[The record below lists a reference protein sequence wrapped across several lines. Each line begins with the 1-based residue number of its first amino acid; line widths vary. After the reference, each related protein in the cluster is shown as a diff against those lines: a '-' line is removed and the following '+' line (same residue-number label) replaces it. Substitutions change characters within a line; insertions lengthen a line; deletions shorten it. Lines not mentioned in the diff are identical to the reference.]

1 MLAAQLAHILMMVS
15 MQGRS
20 SQMGWTGYSGDRA
33 LRASALSLALLLQV
47 LAAEP
52 AAARAE
58 QRDWGVVAGQPLAD
72 ALRQFGKSNGYDVI
86 VAEGLVEGRRAGP
99 VHKARTAY
107 DALMQMLDGSGL
119 VPRFTRPD
127 AIILE
132 RAEQQAPPDMSLEE
146 IDVLTSAFRASNDEY
161 RWYGEK
167 LLGASLRL
175 LRRSSELGARSYDFT
190 LYVWLSAD
198 GRITGLDG
206 FGSGTNEEALGV
218 ARKLLDGM
226 TVGSSPP
233 ANMPQPVGL
242 RIVAQ

>member
-1 MLAAQLAHILMMVS
+1 M
-15 MQGRS
+15 
-20 SQMGWTGYSGDRA
+20 RA
-33 LRASALSLALLLQV
+33 LLLSLALLLQA
-47 LAAEP
+47 LGTDSAS
-52 AAARAE
+52 ARE
-58 QRDWGVVAGQPLAD
+58 RQGDWGVTAGQPLAD
-72 ALRQFGKSNGYDVI
+72 ALRQFGKRNGYDVI
-86 VAEGLVEGRRAGP
+86 VAEQLVEGKRAAA
-99 VHKARTAY
+99 VQKARTAY

-132 RAEQQAPPDMSLEE
+132 PAEQQAAPDMSLEE

-167 LLGASLRL
+167 LLSASLTL
-175 LRRSSELGARSYDFT
+175 LRRSSELGTRSYDFT

-198 GRITGLDG
+198 GHITGLDG
-206 FGSGTNEEALGV
+206 FGDGRNEEALGI
-218 ARKLLDGM
+218 ARRLLDGM
-226 TVGSSPP
+226 TVGSPPP

>member
-1 MLAAQLAHILMMVS
+1 M
-15 MQGRS
+15 
-20 SQMGWTGYSGDRA
+20 
-33 LRASALSLALLLQV
+33 LRAIALSLVLSLQG

-52 AAARAE
+52 AVARQ
-58 QRDWGVVAGQPLAD
+58 QRDDWGAEAGQPLAD
-72 ALRQFGKSNGYDVI
+72 ALRQFGKRHGYDVI
-86 VAEGLVEGRRAGP
+86 VAEELVEGRQTAP
-99 VHKARTAY
+99 VVKARTAY
-107 DALMQMLDGSGL
+107 EALMQMLDGSGL

-132 RAEQQAPPDMSLEE
+132 PAVRQAPADLSLEE
-146 IDVLTSAFRASNDEY
+146 IDVLASAFQANNDEY

-167 LLGASLRL
+167 LLGASLAL
-175 LRRSSELGARSYDFT
+175 LRRSSELGTRSYEFT

-206 FGSGTNEEALGV
+206 FGADSNGEALAI
-218 ARKLLDGM
+218 ARRLLDGM
-226 TVGSSPP
+226 TVGLPPP

>member
-1 MLAAQLAHILMMVS
+1 
-15 MQGRS
+15 
-20 SQMGWTGYSGDRA
+20 MGQTRYSGGGV
-33 LRASALSLALLLQV
+33 LRAFALSLALLL
-47 LAAEP
+47 LALVAEP
-52 AAARAE
+52 ASARA
-58 QRDWGVVAGQPLAD
+58 QQDDWGVTAGQPLAD
-72 ALRQFGKSNGYDVI
+72 ALRQFGKRNGYDVI
-86 VAEGLVEGRRAGP
+86 VSEELVEGKRAGP
-99 VHKARTAY
+99 VRKARTAY
-107 DALMQMLDGSGL
+107 DALMQMLEGSGL

-132 RAEQQAPPDMSLEE
+132 SAARQAPPDMSLEE
-146 IDVLTSAFRASNDEY
+146 IDVLTSAFRANNDEY

-167 LLGASLRL
+167 LLGASLSL
-175 LRRSSELGARSYDFT
+175 LRRSSELGTRSYDFT

-206 FGSGTNEEALGV
+206 FGAGQNDEALGV

-226 TVGSSPP
+226 TVGSPPP

>member
-1 MLAAQLAHILMMVS
+1 
-15 MQGRS
+15 
-20 SQMGWTGYSGDRA
+20 MGQTRYFGGGVLRA
-33 LRASALSLALLLQV
+33 LILSLALLLQV

-52 AAARAE
+52 VTARE
-58 QRDWGVVAGQPLAD
+58 RQDDWGVTAGQPLAD
-72 ALRQFGKSNGYDVI
+72 ALRQFGKRNGYDVI
-86 VAEGLVEGRRAGP
+86 VAEELVEGKRAGA

-107 DALMQMLDGSGL
+107 DALMQMLEGSGL

-127 AIILE
+127 ALILE
-132 RAEQQAPPDMSLEE
+132 LASRQEAPDMSLDE

-167 LLGASLRL
+167 LLGASLAL

-190 LYVWLSAD
+190 LYVWLSTD
-198 GRITGLDG
+198 GRIVGLDG
-206 FGSGTNEEALGV
+206 FGAGSNEEALST
-218 ARKLLDGM
+218 ARRLLDGM
-226 TVGSSPP
+226 TVGSPPP

>member
-1 MLAAQLAHILMMVS
+1 
-15 MQGRS
+15 
-20 SQMGWTGYSGDRA
+20 MGQTRYSGGGV
-33 LRASALSLALLLQV
+33 LRTLALSLVLLLLTLV
-47 LAAEP
+47 TEP
-52 AAARAE
+52 AAARAS
-58 QRDWGVVAGQPLAD
+58 QDDWGVTAGQPLAD
-72 ALRQFGKSNGYDVI
+72 ALRQFGKRNGYDVI
-86 VAEGLVEGRRAGP
+86 VAEELVEGKRAGR
-99 VHKARTAY
+99 VNKARTAY
-107 DALMQMLDGSGL
+107 DALMQMLEGTGL

-132 RAEQQAPPDMSLEE
+132 SAARQAPPDMSLEE
-146 IDVLTSAFRASNDEY
+146 IDVLTSAFRANNDEY

-167 LLGASLRL
+167 LLGASLAL
-175 LRRSSELGARSYDFT
+175 LRRSSELGTRSYDFT

-206 FGSGTNEEALGV
+206 FGAGQNDEALSV

-226 TVGSSPP
+226 AVGSPPP

>member
-1 MLAAQLAHILMMVS
+1 MAGPV
-15 MQGRS
+15 
-20 SQMGWTGYSGDRA
+20 
-33 LRASALSLALLLQV
+33 
-47 LAAEP
+47 
-52 AAARAE
+52 AARE
-58 QRDWGVVAGQPLAD
+58 RDWGVTAGQPLAD
-72 ALRQFGKSNGYDVI
+72 ALRQFGKRNGYDVI
-86 VAEGLVEGRRAGP
+86 VAEGLVEGKRAGP
-99 VHKARTAY
+99 VQEARTAY
-107 DALMQMLDGSGL
+107 EALMQMLEGSGL

-132 RAEQQAPPDMSLEE
+132 SASREAPADMSLDE

-167 LLGASLRL
+167 LLGASLAL
-175 LRRSSELGARSYDFT
+175 LRRSSELGTRSYDFT

-206 FGSGTNEEALGV
+206 FGAGSNGEALV
-218 ARKLLDGM
+218 IARRLLDGM
-226 TVGSSPP
+226 TVGSPPP

>member
-1 MLAAQLAHILMMVS
+1 M
-15 MQGRS
+15 
-20 SQMGWTGYSGDRA
+20 RA
-33 LRASALSLALLLQV
+33 LALSLALLLQV
-47 LAAEP
+47 LAAAP
-52 AAARAE
+52 AAARGQE
-58 QRDWGVVAGQPLAD
+58 GGDWGVTAGQPLAD
-72 ALRQFGKSNGYDVI
+72 ALRQFGKHNGYDVV
-86 VAEGLVEGRRAGP
+86 VAEELVEGKRAGP
-99 VHKARTAY
+99 VQKARTAY
-107 DALMQMLDGSGL
+107 EALMQMLGGSGL

-167 LLGASLRL
+167 LLGASLSL
-175 LRRSSELGARSYDFT
+175 LRRSSELGTRSYDFT

-206 FGSGTNEEALGV
+206 FGAGRNDEALGI

-226 TVGSSPP
+226 TVGSPPP

>member
-1 MLAAQLAHILMMVS
+1 M
-15 MQGRS
+15 GRTNNS
-20 SQMGWTGYSGDRA
+20 GGWA
-33 LRASALSLALLLQV
+33 LRALALSLALLLQALV
-47 LAAEP
+47 TEP
-52 AAARAE
+52 AAARG
-58 QRDWGVVAGQPLAD
+58 QQGDWGVTAGQPLAD
-72 ALRQFGKSNGYDVI
+72 ALRQFGKRHGYDVI
-86 VAEGLVEGRRAGP
+86 VAEEFVEGKRTAP
-99 VHKARTAY
+99 VGKARTAY
-107 DALMQMLDGSGL
+107 EALMQMLEGSGL

-132 RAEQQAPPDMSLEE
+132 LAERQAPPDMSLDE
-146 IDVLTSAFRASNDEY
+146 IDVLASAFRANNDEY

-167 LLGASLRL
+167 LLGASLTL
-175 LRRSSELGARSYDFT
+175 LRRSSELGTRSYDFT

-206 FGSGTNEEALGV
+206 FGTDRNEEALGI

-226 TVGSSPP
+226 TVGSPPP

>member
-1 MLAAQLAHILMMVS
+1 
-15 MQGRS
+15 
-20 SQMGWTGYSGDRA
+20 MGKTRHSGGRA
-33 LRASALSLALLLQV
+33 LRALALSLALLCQALV
-47 LAAEP
+47 AAP
-52 AAARAE
+52 VAARE
-58 QRDWGVVAGQPLAD
+58 RQDDWGVTAGQPLAE
-72 ALRQFGKSNGYDVI
+72 ALRQFGKRNGYDVI
-86 VAEGLVEGRRAGP
+86 VAEELVEGKRAGP
-99 VHKARTAY
+99 VRKARTAY
-107 DALMQMLDGSGL
+107 DALMQMLEGSGL

-132 RAEQQAPPDMSLEE
+132 SATREAPPDMALDE

-167 LLGASLRL
+167 LLGASLAL
-175 LRRSSELGARSYDFT
+175 LRRSSELGTRSYDFT

-206 FGSGTNEEALGV
+206 FGAGSNDEALV
-218 ARKLLDGM
+218 IARRLLDGM
-226 TVGSSPP
+226 TVGSPPP

>member
-1 MLAAQLAHILMMVS
+1 ML
-15 MQGRS
+15 R
-20 SQMGWTGYSGDRA
+20 TFA
-33 LRASALSLALLLQV
+33 LPLALLALV
-47 LAAEP
+47 AEP
-52 AAARAE
+52 AAARE
-58 QRDWGVVAGQPLAD
+58 QANEWGVTAGRPLAD
-72 ALRQFGKSNGYDVI
+72 ALREFGKRNGYDVV
-86 VAEGLVEGRRAGP
+86 VAEELIEGKRAGS
-99 VHKARTAY
+99 VRKARTAY

-132 RAEQQAPPDMSLEE
+132 PAVRQAPPDMSLDE
-146 IDVLTSAFRASNDEY
+146 IDVLTSAFRANNNEY

-167 LLGASLRL
+167 LLGASLAL

-190 LYVWLSAD
+190 LYVWLSPD

-206 FGSGTNEEALGV
+206 FGAGSNEEAVRV

-226 TVGSSPP
+226 TVGSPPP

>member
-1 MLAAQLAHILMMVS
+1 MGQTRYSDGGVLRIL
-15 MQGRS
+15 
-20 SQMGWTGYSGDRA
+20 
-33 LRASALSLALLLQV
+33 ALSLVLFLLALV
-47 LAAEP
+47 TEP
-52 AAARAE
+52 ASARA
-58 QRDWGVVAGQPLAD
+58 QQDDWGVTAGQPLAD
-72 ALRQFGKSNGYDVI
+72 ALRQFGKRNGYDLI
-86 VAEGLVEGRRAGP
+86 VAEELVEGKRSGP
-99 VHKARTAY
+99 VRKARTAY
-107 DALMQMLDGSGL
+107 DALMQMLEGSGL

-132 RAEQQAPPDMSLEE
+132 SAARQAPPDMSLEE

-167 LLGASLRL
+167 LLGASLAL
-175 LRRSSELGARSYDFT
+175 LRRSSELGTRSYDFT

-206 FGSGTNEEALGV
+206 FGAGQNDEALGL

-226 TVGSSPP
+226 TVGSPPP

>member
-1 MLAAQLAHILMMVS
+1 ML
-15 MQGRS
+15 
-20 SQMGWTGYSGDRA
+20 RA
-33 LRASALSLALLLQV
+33 LALSLAFFLQV
-47 LAAEP
+47 LVAEP
-52 AAARAE
+52 AGARG
-58 QRDWGVVAGQPLAD
+58 QQDDWGVTAGQPLAD
-72 ALRQFGKSNGYDVI
+72 ALRQFGKRNGYDVI
-86 VAEGLVEGRRAGP
+86 VAEELIAGKRAGP
-99 VHKARTAY
+99 VHNARTAY
-107 DALMQMLDGSGL
+107 DALMQMLEGSGL

-132 RAEQQAPPDMSLEE
+132 SAARQAPPDMSLEE

-167 LLGASLRL
+167 LLRASLSL
-175 LRRSSELGARSYDFT
+175 LRRSSELGTRPYDFT

-198 GRITGLDG
+198 GRITALDG
-206 FGSGTNEEALGV
+206 FGAGSNDEALII

-226 TVGSSPP
+226 TVGSPPP

>member
-1 MLAAQLAHILMMVS
+1 
-15 MQGRS
+15 
-20 SQMGWTGYSGDRA
+20 MGQTRYSGGGVLRA
-33 LRASALSLALLLQV
+33 LALSLALLLLTLV
-47 LAAEP
+47 AEP
-52 AAARAE
+52 AAARA
-58 QRDWGVVAGQPLAD
+58 QPDDWGVTAGQPLAD
-72 ALRQFGKSNGYDVI
+72 ALRQFGKRNGYDVI
-86 VAEGLVEGRRAGP
+86 VAEELIEGKRAGS

-132 RAEQQAPPDMSLEE
+132 LAAREAAPDMSLEE
-146 IDVLTSAFRASNDEY
+146 IDVLTSAFRANNDEY

-167 LLGASLRL
+167 LLGASLAL
-175 LRRSSELGARSYDFT
+175 LRRSSELGTRSYDFT

-206 FGSGTNEEALGV
+206 FGAGQNDEALGL

-226 TVGSSPP
+226 AVGSPPP

>member
-1 MLAAQLAHILMMVS
+1 
-15 MQGRS
+15 
-20 SQMGWTGYSGDRA
+20 MGQANYSGGGGLRA
-33 LRASALSLALLLQV
+33 LALPLALLLQA

-52 AAARAE
+52 VGARE
-58 QRDWGVVAGQPLAD
+58 QPNDWGVAAGQPLAD
-72 ALRQFGKSNGYDVI
+72 ALRQFGKRNGYDVV
-86 VAEGLVEGRRAGP
+86 VAEELIEGKRAGS
-99 VHKARTAY
+99 VRKARTAY

-132 RAEQQAPPDMSLEE
+132 SATRQEPPDMSLEE
-146 IDVLTSAFRASNDEY
+146 IEVLTTAFRVNNDEY

-167 LLGASLRL
+167 LLGASLAL

-190 LYVWLSAD
+190 LYVWLSPD
-198 GRITGLDG
+198 GRISGLDG
-206 FGSGTNEEALGV
+206 FGAGSNDEALRV

-226 TVGSSPP
+226 TVGSPPP